1 MYIDGLWISNRAGVR
16 LTSVIVIPTQ
26 VYKATIFVKKNG
38 KKIQKTKPINDC
50 YIAPEARRGGVEM
63 WVTLART
70 MSFRLQSASDLSSE
84 TTIPH
89 TYYLSAIIIITI
101 IIPIGDIVARRI
113 GAFPSI
119 GTMRPTAR

>member
-16 LTSVIVIPTQ
+16 LTSVVVVIPTQ
-26 VYKATIFVKKNG
+26 VYKATVFVKKKS
-38 KKIQKTKPINDC
+38 KKRNRSIIVIPQ
-50 YIAPEARRGGVEM
+50 RRGGVEM

-89 TYYLSAIIIITI
+89 TYYPSAINNNNTY
-101 IIPIGDIVARRI
+101 RRRRC
-113 GAFPSI
+113 AADRSVSI
-119 GTMRPTAR
+119 YRYHATDGEID